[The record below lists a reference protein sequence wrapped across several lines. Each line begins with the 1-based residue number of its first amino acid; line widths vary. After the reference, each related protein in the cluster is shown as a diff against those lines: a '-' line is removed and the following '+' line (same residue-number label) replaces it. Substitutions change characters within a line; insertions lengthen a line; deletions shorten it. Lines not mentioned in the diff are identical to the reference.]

1 MVVQEFLIQAQE
13 EKVMVAREVQ
23 GEEGVRQLEEVSEV
37 NPQACG
43 GCSYMSYMDSGL
55 SEIERFLRAWIE

>member
-1 MVVQEFLIQAQE
+1 MIVQEFIIQAQE
-13 EKVMVAREVQ
+13 EKAMVAREVQ
-23 GEEGVRQLEEVSEV
+23 GEEVRQPEEVPEV

-55 SEIERFLRAWIE
+55 SEIEKFLRAWIE